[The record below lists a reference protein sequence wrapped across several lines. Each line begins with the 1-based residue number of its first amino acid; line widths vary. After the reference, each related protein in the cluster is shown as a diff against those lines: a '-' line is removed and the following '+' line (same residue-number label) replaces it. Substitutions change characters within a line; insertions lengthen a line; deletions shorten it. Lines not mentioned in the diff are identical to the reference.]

1 MINLK
6 HDYRYK
12 NLYKCEFDEV
22 DLISFK
28 DIRKYIECND
38 CLIVDLREPEEY
50 RRAHIR
56 GALNI
61 EYHETGIRIPYE
73 YRNSLLV
80 FYCDSGK
87 RALITARNMKKLGY
101 RTIAVADRFTH

>member
-1 MINLK
+1 MK
-6 HDYRYK
+6 HDYRNK
-12 NLYKCEFDEV
+12 KLYKCEFDEV

-28 DIRKYIECND
+28 DIRRYIGCSD

-50 RRAHIR
+50 RRAHVR
-56 GALNI
+56 GAVNI
-61 EYHETGIRIPYE
+61 EYNDKGIRVPYE
-73 YRNSLLV
+73 HRNSLLV

-87 RALITARNMKKLGY
+87 RALMTARNMKKLGY